1 MKKKMVILLLRLGF
15 LGTAMGCG
23 EKKDKTEDKEGTKT
37 EQSSQE
43 DFKLTNKD
51 GKVVAVDVDNIEN
64 YITLGEYKNLQ
75 VTEAPKAAVTDE
87 EVENSIHYTLMTGYE
102 QVIWTVRNLTAV
114 LHRVRICASALA
126 L

>member
-1 MKKKMVILLLRLGF
+1 MKKKMVILLLTLGI

-51 GKVVAVDVDNIEN
+51 GKVVAVDVDNIEAPTDEPKQPVVKETKVGRN
-64 YITLGEYKNLQ
+64 DPCPCGSGKKYKNCCG
-75 VTEAPKAAVTDE
+75 K
-87 EVENSIHYTLMTGYE
+87 N
-102 QVIWTVRNLTAV
+102 
-114 LHRVRICASALA
+114 
-126 L
+126 

>member
-1 MKKKMVILLLRLGF
+1 MLGGKGGRALLSVSYTHLVILLLTLGI

-75 VTEAPKAAVTDE
+75 VTDCLL
-87 EVENSIHYTLMTGYE
+87 YTSRC
-102 QVIWTVRNLTAV
+102 V
-114 LHRVRICASALA
+114 
-126 L
+126 